1 MNYIPTLDSFMTAF
15 SSLSLLRML
24 CSGSRF
30 SEIFALG
37 KCDRYT
43 AFRMLAGRGGGG
55 SHFASSN
62 NSDDSYVCPFFP
74 PVAGCLSYL
83 SE

>member
-37 KCDRYT
+37 KCDRYN
-43 AFRMLAGRGGGG
+43 AFRMFAGRGGGG
-55 SHFASSN
+55 GRVILPHQITRMTVMSVHFFLLLRA
-62 NSDDSYVCPFFP
+62 
-74 PVAGCLSYL
+74 A
-83 SE
+83 